1 MENFLENAREKIL
14 ILDIL
19 DKSHEK
25 LTEETLSTFVLKLE
39 LMNYFDF
46 RSHLGF
52 LIDSKLVYSFDNIK
66 ITEEGKATLEVLR
79 EEVDGELLK
88 KVEEELKDYL
98 KVVKEPLKIE
108 FKGDLARIWGNEFQ
122 ITIEGQLD
130 KEKFMNSYE
139 KIYNFIKQE
148 MKGK

>member
-66 ITEEGKATLEVLR
+66 ITDEGRATLEVLR
-79 EEVDGELLK
+79 EEVDGELLR

-122 ITIEGQLD
+122 ITIEGQLGQD
-130 KEKFMNSYE
+130 EFMNSYE

>member
-88 KVEEELKDYL
+88 KVEEKLKEYL

>member
-52 LIDSKLVYSFDNIK
+52 LIDSKLVYSFNNIK

>member
-122 ITIEGQLD
+122 ITIEGQLGQG
-130 KEKFMNSYE
+130 EFMNSYE

>member
-66 ITEEGKATLEVLR
+66 ITDEGRATLEVLR

>member
-52 LIDSKLVYSFDNIK
+52 LIDSKLIYSFDNIK
-66 ITEEGKATLEVLR
+66 ITDEGRATLEVLR

-88 KVEEELKDYL
+88 KVEEKLKEYL

>member
-52 LIDSKLVYSFDNIK
+52 LIDSKLIYSFDNIK
-66 ITEEGKATLEVLR
+66 ITDEGRATLEVLR

>member
-66 ITEEGKATLEVLR
+66 ITDEGRATLEVLR
-79 EEVDGELLK
+79 
-88 KVEEELKDYL
+88 
-98 KVVKEPLKIE
+98 
-108 FKGDLARIWGNEFQ
+108 
-122 ITIEGQLD
+122 
-130 KEKFMNSYE
+130 
-139 KIYNFIKQE
+139 
-148 MKGK
+148 

>member
-79 EEVDGELLK
+79 EEVDEELLK
-88 KVEEELKDYL
+88 KVEEELKEYL

-122 ITIEGQLD
+122 ITIEGQLGQ
-130 KEKFMNSYE
+130 KEFMKSYE

>member
-52 LIDSKLVYSFDNIK
+52 LIDSKLIYSFDNIK
-66 ITEEGKATLEVLR
+66 ITDEGRATLEVLR

-88 KVEEELKDYL
+88 KVEEELKDYVRDHMAKHKTPRYVAFVSEFPMNAAGKIL
-98 KVVKEPLKIE
+98 KYKMREMAVERLKLREASEIVT
-108 FKGDLARIWGNEFQ
+108 A
-122 ITIEGQLD
+122 
-130 KEKFMNSYE
+130 
-139 KIYNFIKQE
+139 
-148 MKGK
+148 

>member
-66 ITEEGKATLEVLR
+66 ITDEGRATLEVLR

-88 KVEEELKDYL
+88 KVEEKLKEYL

>member
-122 ITIEGQLD
+122 ITIEGQLGQG
-130 KEKFMNSYE
+130 EFMNSYE
-139 KIYNFIKQE
+139 KIYNFIKNE